1 MKHAMTFGVDAPPN
15 RVWSVI
21 SDVEHWSDWTTSI
34 RSVRLLDGGPLRVG
48 SVARVEQPKLP
59 PAVWEV
65 VSIEDTSRYHDF
77 TWKAGAPGMRSVASH
92 TVVPRP
98 DGGST
103 VTLSIE
109 TTGVLGWLVSPLLGG
124 ITRRYV
130 AMEAA
135 GLKATTERTS

>member
-1 MKHAMTFGVDAPPN
+1 MKHAVTFEVDAPPD
-15 RVWSVI
+15 RVWAVI
-21 SDVEHWSDWTTSI
+21 LDVEHWADWTASI
-34 RSVRLLDGGPLRVG
+34 RRVRVRGGGPLRVG

-59 PAVWEV
+59 PAMWEV
-65 VSIEDTSRYHDF
+65 VSITDTSSIHDF

-92 TVVPRP
+92 TVVARP

-109 TTGVLGWLVSPLLGG
+109 TTGVIGWLVSPLVAGL
-124 ITRRYV
+124 TRRYV

-135 GLKATTERTS
+135 GLKATAERTS

>member
-1 MKHAMTFGVDAPPN
+1 MKHAVTFDVDAPPD

-21 SDVEHWSDWTTSI
+21 SDVEHWAEWTASI
-34 RSVRLLDGGPLRVG
+34 RRVRLLDGGPLRVG
-48 SVARVEQPKLP
+48 SVARVEQPGLP

-65 VSIEDTSRYHDF
+65 VSVVDTSLYHDF
-77 TWKAGAPGMRSVASH
+77 TWQAGAPGMRSLASH
-92 TVVPRP
+92 TVVARA
-98 DGGST
+98 DGGSK

-109 TTGVLGWLVSPLLGG
+109 TTGLIGWIVSPLFRG

-135 GLKATTERTS
+135 GLKATAERAA